1 MKMIEQNGFFELDL
15 QTLSNV
21 QGGDRASYCSGQ
33 IAGRIF
39 LKKLLG
45 QKITSKDYIC
55 Q

>member
-1 MKMIEQNGFFELDL
+1 MKQLEQIYEADL
-15 QTLSNV
+15 ALI